1 MPKESMRSLPPEKMT
16 KRERAARLTAYLE
29 SQRGRRPIRPAPR
42 AARAMTR
49 VMKPLAKKFGAGSAL
64 GANALGSQWPN
75 IVGPR
80 YAKLSRPL
88 RLQGGKDGNTLII
101 SARGP
106 AATLLTADAAKI
118 IAAANTF
125 LGQGQIV
132 RLKVVQG
139 QLREDAPPPP
149 PATPSARS
157 AAPKLAAPIRRA
169 AVPKR
174 GLTPSEEDALYKG
187 LENIDND
194 ALKQALGKLGRGV
207 LSRQT

>member
-1 MPKESMRSLPPEKMT
+1 
-16 KRERAARLTAYLE
+16 
-29 SQRGRRPIRPAPR
+29 
-42 AARAMTR
+42 MTR
-49 VMKPLAKKFGAGSAL
+49 VVKPLAKKFGAGSSL
-64 GANALGSQWPN
+64 GAHGLATRWSE

-80 YAKLSRPL
+80 YAKLSSPL
-88 RLQGGKDGNTLII
+88 RLVGGRDGNTLII

-139 QLREDAPPPP
+139 QMNVPTQEKTIPNVRGA
-149 PATPSARS
+149 SARKP
-157 AAPKLAAPIRRA
+157 APTPRRKA
-169 AVPKR
+169 LPRR
-174 GLTPSEEDALYKG
+174 GLTPSEENALHKG
-187 LENIDND
+187 LESIDNV
-194 ALKQALGKLGRGV
+194 ALKQALEDLGRGM